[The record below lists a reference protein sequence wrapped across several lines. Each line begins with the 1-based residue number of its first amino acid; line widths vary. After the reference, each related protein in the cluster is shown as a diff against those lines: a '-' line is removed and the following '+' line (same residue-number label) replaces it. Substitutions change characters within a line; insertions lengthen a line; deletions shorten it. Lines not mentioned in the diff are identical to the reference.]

1 MSYRVRTQAFTGPF
15 DLLLTL
21 VSRQKVAIGS
31 ISIAEV
37 ADQYLEEVR
46 RMGEMDLEV
55 ASDFVLVASTLL
67 DMKAA
72 SLVPAE
78 PTRRPLDDLEE
89 DDLANL
95 SPDEAREVLIERLIA
110 YKQFRNAGAALG
122 SRMEVEKLMVPRTSG
137 PDPEF
142 LGLMPDYLEGV
153 SLRSLAVICADLTA
167 RRESFLLDAE
177 HVAPRR
183 LPIALTVA
191 AVDRITRARGV
202 VTFTELLEGEST
214 PEAIVATFLAML
226 ELYKRGSIT
235 VRQSQTFGEIDIAR
249 VEGAPAFELDDS
261 ALTSAGEE
269 EF

>member
-1 MSYRVRTQAFTGPF
+1 MSYKVHTQAFSGPF

-21 VSRQKVAIGS
+21 VSRQKLAIGS
-31 ISIAEV
+31 ISITEV

-72 SLVPAE
+72 SLVPSE
-78 PTRRPLDDLEE
+78 PVRRPLDDLEE
-89 DDLANL
+89 DELANL
-95 SPDEAREVLIERLIA
+95 SQDEAREVLVDRLVT

-122 SRMEVEKLMVPRTSG
+122 SRLEAESLMLPRTAG

-142 LGLMPDYLEGV
+142 MGLMPDYLEGI
-153 SLRSLAVICADLTA
+153 SLRSLGVICADLTA

-183 LPIALTVA
+183 LPIVLTVA
-191 AVDRITRARGV
+191 AVDRITRAKGV
-202 VTFTELLEGEST
+202 VTFTELLQGDMSVET
-214 PEAIVATFLAML
+214 VVATFLAML
-226 ELYKRGSIT
+226 ELAKRGAIT
-235 VRQSQTFGEIDIAR
+235 VSQSQVFGEIDVAR
-249 VEGAPAFELDDS
+249 VEGAPAFELDEE
-261 ALTSAGEE
+261 ALTSIG
-269 EF
+269 